1 MEQRKCVLSTSN
13 NFTQPDASPTAPQQK
28 HDQRACDLL
37 VAMLCSLKVRDV
49 QGFDV
54 PSQLLHHTTA
64 PSRHHRIRVLQN
76 QNQAFPL
83 MSINQMYFMS
93 IARPSHKL
101 SLRTERLPMLRG
113 QAISYCESS
122 SAFHGLTFACEA
134 SISIHVMHNPPLV

>member
-1 MEQRKCVLSTSN
+1 MSN

-37 VAMLCSLKVRDV
+37 VTMLCSVQLRDI
-49 QGFDV
+49 QGLNV
-54 PSQLLHHTTA
+54 PSQLLQHTTA

-83 MSINQMYFMS
+83 VSTNQMYFTS
-93 IARPSHKL
+93 IARPAHKM

-113 QAISYCESS
+113 QAISYCKFS
-122 SAFHGLTFACEA
+122 SAFHGLTFACEV
-134 SISIHVMHNPPLV
+134 SISIYVMHNPPLL